1 MIRTLPAIFGVICSL
16 LLLTTTG
23 CLTLTKP
30 LPPVNLDQPGWT
42 VRQGQAVWTL
52 PRSGHDIAGEVMV
65 ATGPQEKSFV
75 QFSKSPF
82 TLVLGQTTANKW
94 QIEFP
99 SQNKRYSGPGS
110 PPRRLIWL
118 YLALSLE
125 GKEPPKHWTWTN
137 SENNWRLENH
147 TTGEKIE
154 GFFAQ

>member
-1 MIRTLPAIFGVICSL
+1 MFLVICSL

-52 PRSGHDIAGEVMV
+52 PRSGHDIAGEVIV

-82 TLVLGQTTANKW
+82 PLVLGQTTADKW

-99 SQNKRYSGPGS
+99 PQNKHYSGPGS

-118 YLALSLE
+118 YLPLSLE
-125 GKEPPKHWTWTN
+125 GKALPKHWTWTN
-137 SENNWRLENH
+137 SENNWRLENR